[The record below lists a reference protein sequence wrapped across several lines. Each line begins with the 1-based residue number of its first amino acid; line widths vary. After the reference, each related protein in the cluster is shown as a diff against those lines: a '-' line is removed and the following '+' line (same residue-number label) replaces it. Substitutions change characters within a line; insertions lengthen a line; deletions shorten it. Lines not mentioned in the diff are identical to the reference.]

1 MQSEIGIVMLTATYV
16 LSTLSME
23 QKKERH
29 FISRLL
35 QYVQNNARRPQDIDP
50 VYIESQLNELTRFAE
65 ARHQGKVESCLM
77 PAVRN
82 ATRDAGA
89 LMADLESLTRIGNAI
104 LRAVRKCLRRTLRR
118 STIQGKF
125 LCRTIDMYC
134 HNLLK
139 RLEKEEQELL
149 PLAQRVISSEEWFEI
164 GSMFLT
170 HDARNDQPCSEPRY
184 AGLRPTGVLQ
194 RGIQFTVL
202 R

>member
-1 MQSEIGIVMLTATYV
+1 MLTATYV
-16 LSTLSME
+16 LSTLSIE

-35 QYVQNNARRPQDIDP
+35 QYVQDIARRPQEIDP
-50 VYIESQLNELTRFAE
+50 VYIESQLDELTRFAE

-82 ATRDAGA
+82 AARNNARDAA
-89 LMADLESLTRIGNAI
+89 PLMNDLEALTRIGNNI

-118 STIQGKF
+118 STMQGKF

-170 HDARNDQPCSEPRY
+170 HDARNDQPCSEPQY
-184 AGLRPTGVLQ
+184 AGLRPTGALH